1 MSDLLSPD
9 WVAARRWFR
18 SKQRPIE
25 VVTEIDRAPLP
36 GADAALTVLEIG
48 YRDGGE
54 ADRYLVPIVDDH
66 EPSDT
71 DGAWRAIVRAM
82 AAGRTL
88 EGGIGRF
95 VASSTDDLQ
104 GPIDALTERPLGVEQ
119 SNTSVALGD
128 RFILKLYRRLE
139 VGLNPD
145 LEVSAFLTD
154 AGFADTPAVAGA
166 LTYESAAGTAAAAM
180 LQAFVP
186 SSGDA
191 WSAMLDA
198 LASDPD
204 KATEIAAR
212 VGDLTARMHTAL
224 ASRTD
229 TPGFPARAATPA
241 ETAAWRTSGERQ
253 LAQAV
258 TAVSGDGHARLVE
271 LAPRITARFADT
283 FGSATGEATV
293 IRIHGDYHLGQL
305 LARHDGG
312 FSVIDF
318 EGEPARPLAER
329 RDPSSPLRDVAGMLR
344 SLDYAART
352 AEAGAHA
359 PGFDA
364 DAWLTDARSAMLEAY
379 GGIGADQRGLLDA
392 FELEKA
398 CYEVRYEANNRPS
411 WLWLPLAAVARLA
424 GSR

>member
-9 WVAARRWFR
+9 WMAAQRWFR

-25 VVTEIDRAPLP
+25 AVAEIDRAPLP
-36 GADAALTVLEIG
+36 GADAALAVLEIA

-54 ADRYLVPIVDDH
+54 ADRYLVPLVGDH
-66 EPSDT
+66 EPADA
-71 DGAWRAIVRAM
+71 DGAWRAIARAM
-82 AAGRTL
+82 AAGLSLDGR
-88 EGGIGRF
+88 IGRF
-95 VASSTDDLQ
+95 VASSTAALQ
-104 GPIDALTERPLGVEQ
+104 EPIDALTERRLGVEQ
-119 SNTSVALGD
+119 SNTSVVLGD
-128 RFILKLYRRLE
+128 RLILKLYRLLE
-139 VGLNPD
+139 VGENPD

-154 AGFADTPAVAGA
+154 AGFTDTPAVAGA
-166 LTYESAAGTAAAAM
+166 LTYESDAGSAAAAM
-180 LQAFVP
+180 LQVFVP

-204 KATEIAAR
+204 RATRIAAR
-212 VGDLTARMHTAL
+212 VGDLTARMHRAL
-224 ASRTD
+224 ASRPD
-229 TPGFPARAATPA
+229 IPAFPARAATPA

-258 TAVSGDGHARLVE
+258 TAVSGDAHARLVE
-271 LAPRITARFADT
+271 LAPRVTARFADS

-293 IRIHGDYHLGQL
+293 SRIHGDYHLGQL
-305 LARHDGG
+305 LARHDDG

-329 RDPSSPLRDVAGMLR
+329 REPASPLRDLAGMLR

-364 DAWLTDARSAMLEAY
+364 DGWLAEARGAMLEAY
-379 GGIGADQRGLLDA
+379 GTIGSEQRGLLDA

-411 WLWLPLAAVARLA
+411 WLWLPLAAVARLTG
-424 GSR
+424 GS